1 MGKLDNKVAII
12 TGGNAGVG
20 KEIAKLFASEGA
32 KVVISARRQQVLEEA
47 AKEIEAAGGTVL
59 CVPTDISKVD
69 DVKNLVSKTVET
81 FGQLDILIN
90 NAGVLDKGLNAIDQ
104 IDYDDLN
111 RVIDI
116 NQKGTMYCM
125 SEALKVMKSGASIV
139 NISSVAGQYGA
150 GGAVYV
156 STKAAIIG
164 VTKHAAMRFAKEK
177 IRCNVICPGSITTDM
192 AAGLTPD
199 TMDMK
204 MMGAMSAH
212 SDLTL
217 QPCSPLDVAKVA
229 LFLASDDA
237 APLTGQV
244 VARTLCP
251 KYPLLNTS
259 VSFAKVQICPL
270 KNEGKSLF
278 LSFTT
283 HFPTI
288 VP

>member
-32 KVVISARRQQVLEEA
+32 KVVISARRQQVLEEV

-177 IRCNVICPGSITTDM
+177 IRCNVICP
-192 AAGLTPD
+192 AGLTPD

-244 VARTLCP
+244 V
-251 KYPLLNTS
+251 
-259 VSFAKVQICPL
+259 VSDYGVDL
-270 KNEGKSLF
+270 
-278 LSFTT
+278 
-283 HFPTI
+283 
-288 VP
+288 

>member
-1 MGKLDNKVAII
+1 M
-12 TGGNAGVG
+12 
-20 KEIAKLFASEGA
+20 
-32 KVVISARRQQVLEEA
+32 
-47 AKEIEAAGGTVL
+47 
-59 CVPTDISKVD
+59 D

-156 STKAAIIG
+156 STKAAI
-164 VTKHAAMRFAKEK
+164 
-177 IRCNVICPGSITTDM
+177 RCNVICPGSITTDM

-244 VARTLCP
+244 V
-251 KYPLLNTS
+251 
-259 VSFAKVQICPL
+259 VSDYGVDL
-270 KNEGKSLF
+270 
-278 LSFTT
+278 
-283 HFPTI
+283 
-288 VP
+288 

>member
-1 MGKLDNKVAII
+1 M
-12 TGGNAGVG
+12 
-20 KEIAKLFASEGA
+20 
-32 KVVISARRQQVLEEA
+32 
-47 AKEIEAAGGTVL
+47 
-59 CVPTDISKVD
+59 D
-69 DVKNLVSKTVET
+69 DVKNLVNKTVET

-212 SDLTL
+212 SDLSL

-244 VARTLCP
+244 V
-251 KYPLLNTS
+251 
-259 VSFAKVQICPL
+259 VSDYGVDL
-270 KNEGKSLF
+270 
-278 LSFTT
+278 
-283 HFPTI
+283 
-288 VP
+288 

>member
-164 VTKHAAMRFAKEK
+164 VT
-177 IRCNVICPGSITTDM
+177 DM

-244 VARTLCP
+244 V
-251 KYPLLNTS
+251 
-259 VSFAKVQICPL
+259 VSDYGVDL
-270 KNEGKSLF
+270 
-278 LSFTT
+278 
-283 HFPTI
+283 
-288 VP
+288 

>member
-20 KEIAKLFASEGA
+20 KEIIKLFANWGA

-47 AKEIEAAGGTVL
+47 AKEIEEAGGTVL

-125 SEALKVMKSGASIV
+125 SEALKVMKV
-139 NISSVAGQYGA
+139 ELLLLISQV
-150 GGAVYV
+150 
-156 STKAAIIG
+156 
-164 VTKHAAMRFAKEK
+164 
-177 IRCNVICPGSITTDM
+177 
-192 AAGLTPD
+192 L
-199 TMDMK
+199 
-204 MMGAMSAH
+204 
-212 SDLTL
+212 
-217 QPCSPLDVAKVA
+217 LDNMV
-229 LFLASDDA
+229 
-237 APLTGQV
+237 QV
-244 VARTLCP
+244 VLFM
-251 KYPLLNTS
+251 YLLKQQLWGNKTCS
-259 VSFAKVQICPL
+259 NAFC
-270 KNEGKSLF
+270 
-278 LSFTT
+278 
-283 HFPTI
+283 
-288 VP
+288 

>member
-1 MGKLDNKVAII
+1 MELGIKGKRAVV
-12 TGGNAGVG
+12 TGAGQGIGRETALVLAQEGAVVCVSDINDSRG
-20 KEIAKLFASEGA
+20 KET
-32 KVVISARRQQVLEEA
+32 VEEIC
-47 AKEIEAAGGTVL
+47 ERGGTGIYIHADVG
-59 CVPTDISKVD
+59 VPEEIKHLFRTAAERLGSV
-69 DVKNLVSKTVET
+69 
-81 FGQLDILIN
+81 DILIN

-244 VARTLCP
+244 V
-251 KYPLLNTS
+251 
-259 VSFAKVQICPL
+259 VSDYGVDL
-270 KNEGKSLF
+270 
-278 LSFTT
+278 
-283 HFPTI
+283 
-288 VP
+288 